1 MVEPGAQHHG
11 RRGPD
16 VRNGCACRLA
26 SIVFSRLYRELAEL
40 GKAGLRAKKSYHT
53 GYDSPTRMHL
63 WADNPGAL
71 VEFHSPP
78 DESSAPNCA
87 APE

>member
-26 SIVFSRLYRELAEL
+26 SIVFSRLYQELAKV
-40 GKAGLRAKKSYHT
+40 GKSTLAALQALWFRLWQDARWDILSIVHLREENNAGIPVQSIE
-53 GYDSPTRMHL
+53 TR
-63 WADNPGAL
+63 
-71 VEFHSPP
+71 
-78 DESSAPNCA
+78 
-87 APE
+87 

>member
-26 SIVFSRLYRELAEL
+26 SIVFSRLYRELGIV
-40 GKAGLRAKKSYHT
+40 GKATIEEAIWCLI
-53 GYDSPTRMHL
+53 
-63 WADNPGAL
+63 
-71 VEFHSPP
+71 
-78 DESSAPNCA
+78 CA
-87 APE
+87 